1 MKKFII
7 IILVFT
13 LLGVG
18 WYTYKEQEYKKHIT
32 EKPIAGS
39 TLVKEFTVSSGSSV
53 KKIAHDLF
61 VQELVVN
68 EDSFS
73 RYAAEQNKDKDIAA
87 GTFYITPSLTIP
99 EVLKILTGEVV
110 PTRVRITIPE
120 GYSVNDIGAVLI
132 KKGLVTK
139 AEFDECIKGGCDF
152 KSDFSFLPDNDSLE
166 GYLFPDT
173 YFFDQTKFTLKSFL
187 GLMLQNFEDRVVS
200 GIKKDIEASKYSLD
214 EIIKMASILE
224 KESTP
229 RDDQEIVSGI
239 LWKRLENG
247 VQLAADATTRYIKND
262 PLAPLTYKELQSDNP
277 YNSRRVKG
285 LPPTPI
291 SNPGML
297 SIQAA
302 LNPKD
307 SAYWYY
313 LHDNDGIIHFSRT
326 EAEHNKAKALYLE

>member
-1 MKKFII
+1 MKKLII
-7 IILVFT
+7 VIVIFT
-13 LLGVG
+13 LLGAG
-18 WYTYKEQEYKKHIT
+18 WYIHKEQEYKKHVT
-32 EKPIAGS
+32 EVPIAGS
-39 TLVKEFTVSSGSSV
+39 TLVKEFTIASGTSL
-53 KKIAHDLF
+53 KKVAHDLF
-61 VQELVVN
+61 VQELVVD

-73 RYAAEQNKDKDIAA
+73 RYASEQKKDTAIAA
-87 GTFYITPSLTIP
+87 GTFYLTPALTIP
-99 EVLKILTGEVV
+99 EVLKVLTGEVV

-120 GYSVNDIGAVLI
+120 GYTVNDIGEALV
-132 KKGLVTK
+132 KKGLTTK

-152 KSDFSFLPDNDSLE
+152 KEDFPFLPGNDSLE

-173 YFFDQTKFTLKSFL
+173 YFFDQTKFSLQSFL

-200 GIKKDIEASKYSLD
+200 GLKKEVTANNYSL
-214 EIIKMASILE
+214 EQIVTMASILE

-239 LWKRLENG
+239 LWKRFENG

-262 PLAPLTYKELQSDNP
+262 PLAPLTYQELQSNNP

-297 SIQAA
+297 SIKAA
-302 LNPKD
+302 LNPKE